1 MLHAGHDD
9 LRRGFQEAARRTAG
23 WHFRRAIERD
33 EIGPNLLLEACEFGL
48 EGMVYKRADRP
59 YRAGVEALDEGG
71 KTANIPPWSG

>member
-1 MLHAGHDD
+1 MAFSSRRD
-9 LRRGFQEAARRTAG
+9 LF
-23 WHFRRAIERD
+23 
-33 EIGPNLLLEACEFGL
+33 LEACEFGL